1 MSTSKSPLP
10 KQICAIITTYNPDPC
25 LRECVNQV
33 LSQVG
38 EIVIVDD
45 GASEENIEVLKQW
58 FGSLSKVTL
67 WHQKTNAG
75 IAAALNTGV
84 KIAKEKGYTWLL
96 TLDDDSI
103 PDSDMVMRLCKHLA
117 QIEEPQTVGLIG
129 MTRSD
134 NYCRTTL
141 SNQRHFSPLYLDK
154 RGIITSGSLFS
165 LQTYSAIGPFR
176 EEFFIDSVDYDYC
189 MRVRARGLR
198 VIQVQEH
205 GFTHS
210 LGQKER
216 FQMGGYVVETAS
228 HSPIRLY
235 YDFRNSTILAMEYFL
250 KDPLFACAT
259 AVSQFKTILRC
270 VLFQENKKAK
280 LSAMMKGYMD
290 AIRGRMGKIKI

>member
-1 MSTSKSPLP
+1 MVNIPSA
-10 KQICAIITTYNPDPC
+10 KQTCAIITTYQPEHC
-25 LRECVNQV
+25 LVECVKSIM
-33 LSQVG
+33 SQVA
-38 EIVIVDD
+38 EIIIVDD
-45 GASEENIEVLKQW
+45 GNSKGNVAKLGRW
-58 FGSLSKVTL
+58 FGNISQVTL
-67 WHQKTNAG
+67 WHQKTNSG
-75 IAAALNTGV
+75 IAAALNVGV
-84 KIAKEKGYTWLL
+84 NIAREKGYKWFL

-103 PDSDMVMRLCKHLA
+103 PDSDMVQRLCEHLA
-117 QIEEPQTVGLIG
+117 KIKDPQTVGIIG
-129 MTRSD
+129 MMRSD
-134 NYCRTTL
+134 NNRRTTL
-141 SNQRHFSPLYLDK
+141 PERNHHLHLYLDK

-165 LQTYSAIGPFR
+165 LQTYTAVGPFR

-189 MRVRARGLR
+189 MRARAKGLR

-210 LGQKER
+210 LGQEER

-235 YDFRNSTILAMEYFL
+235 YDFRNSTILAMEYFP

-270 VLFQENKKAK
+270 GLFQKNKKAK

-290 AIRGRMGKIKI
+290 AIRGRMGKIEI